1 LTPARGADTFR
12 LRYELT
18 RAAGAKMSWIDEL
31 AYDERGL
38 VPVVAQDADTGEVLM
53 LAWASAEALRRTQ
66 ETGRAHYFSR
76 SRQALWAKGETSGNV
91 QHVREIRVDC
101 DADALVYRV
110 SQTGPACHTGERTCF
125 HRAASAET
133 LAEAADPRPVMAR
146 VDEIV
151 ARRFAERPPGS
162 YTTYLFERGIDK
174 ILKKVG
180 EEATETVI
188 AAKNEG
194 TDELRSEAADLL
206 FHLLVLFRARG
217 LPLAD
222 VWAELDRRFG
232 AAAREGSTA
241 PPPSRSSDG
250 T

>member
-1 LTPARGADTFR
+1 
-12 LRYELT
+12 
-18 RAAGAKMSWIDEL
+18 MSWIDEL
-31 AYDERGL
+31 RYDERGL
-38 VPVVAQDADTGEVLM
+38 VPVVAQDAATGEVLM
-53 LAWASAEALRRTQ
+53 LAWATAQALRETER
-66 ETGRAHYFSR
+66 TGRAVYFSR
-76 SRQALWAKGETSGNV
+76 SRQALWAKGDTSGHV

-101 DADALVYRV
+101 DRDALVYRV
-110 SQTGPACHTGERTCF
+110 DQEGPACHTGQRSCF
-125 HRAASAET
+125 YRAAAGDA
-133 LAEAADPRPVMAR
+133 LADAADPRPVVAR

-151 ARRFAERPPGS
+151 AQRFRERPQGS
-162 YTTYLFERGIDK
+162 YTAYLFAKGLDK

-206 FHLLVLFRARG
+206 FHLLVLFRQKG

-222 VWAELDRRFG
+222 VWSELDHRFG
-232 AAAREGSTA
+232 AAPREGSTA

>member
-1 LTPARGADTFR
+1 
-12 LRYELT
+12 
-18 RAAGAKMSWIDEL
+18 MSWIDEL
-31 AYDERGL
+31 KYDERGL
-38 VPVVAQDADTGEVLM
+38 VPVVAQDAATGEVLM
-53 LAWASAEALRRTQ
+53 LAWANAQALRLTE
-66 ETGRAHYFSR
+66 ETRRAHYWSR
-76 SRQALWAKGETSGNV
+76 SRGELWAKGDTSGHV

-101 DADALVYRV
+101 DQDALIYRV
-110 SQTGPACHTGERTCF
+110 DQTGAACHTGERTCF
-125 HRAASAET
+125 YRAASADGLT
-133 LAEAADPRPVMAR
+133 NAADPRPVIAR

-151 ARRFAERPPGS
+151 ARRHAERPEGS
-162 YTTYLFERGIDK
+162 YTTYLFGKGIDK

-217 LPLAD
+217 LPLAE
-222 VWAELDRRFG
+222 VWDELDRRFG
-232 AAAREGSTA
+232 AAPREGSTA

>member
-1 LTPARGADTFR
+1 
-12 LRYELT
+12 
-18 RAAGAKMSWIDEL
+18 MSWIDEL
-31 AYDERGL
+31 TYDERGL

-110 SQTGPACHTGERTCF
+110 SQEGPACHTGARTCF
-125 HRAASAET
+125 YRAASTNAPAST
-133 LAEAADPRPVMAR
+133 STDGLRDAPDPRPVIAR

-151 ARRFAERPPGS
+151 ARRFEERPAGS
-162 YTTYLFERGIDK
+162 YTTYLFEKGIDK

-188 AAKNEG
+188 AAKNENN
-194 TDELRSEAADLL
+194 DELRSEAADLL

-232 AAAREGSTA
+232 AAPREGSTA
-241 PPPSRSSDG
+241 PPPPRSSDG

>member
-1 LTPARGADTFR
+1 
-12 LRYELT
+12 
-18 RAAGAKMSWIDEL
+18 MSWISEVRF
-31 AYDERGL
+31 DERGL

-53 LAWASAEALRRTQ
+53 LAWANAEALARTH

-76 SRQALWAKGETSGNV
+76 SRQALWAKGDTSGNV

-125 HRAASAET
+125 YRAVAADSSSADT
-133 LAEAADPRPVMAR
+133 AADSSPDAPVSDATDGLTEAVDPRPVLAR
-146 VDEIV
+146 VDDII
-151 ARRFAERPPGS
+151 ARRFRDRPAGS
-162 YTTYLFERGIDK
+162 YTTYLFEKGIDK

-188 AAKNEG
+188 AAKNENNQ
-194 TDELRSEAADLL
+194 ELRSEAADLL

-217 LPLAD
+217 LPLAE
-222 VWAELDRRFG
+222 VWDELDRRFG
-232 AAAREGSTA
+232 AAPREGSTA